1 MNVMVP
7 WIERIGPRGAR
18 YRTGQAD
25 GTTTC
30 LLRSSAARF
39 GTVERLGAGFTMWR
53 VIRLGI
59 LLAAVLAAY
68 GWWSGHDRAPAS
80 PVAVGVP
87 DPGGGAG
94 HAVRDPALLPPAAI
108 DTLRAI
114 ERGGPF
120 PYDRDGVVFQNRE
133 RRLPDRPRGY
143 YHEYTVRTPGASDRG
158 ARRIITGGDPPE
170 VYYYTDD
177 HYRSF
182 RRMEPQK

>member
-1 MNVMVP
+1 
-7 WIERIGPRGAR
+7 
-18 YRTGQAD
+18 
-25 GTTTC
+25 
-30 LLRSSAARF
+30 
-39 GTVERLGAGFTMWR
+39 MWR

-59 LLAAVLAAY
+59 FLAAALAAY
-68 GWWSGHDRAPAS
+68 GWWSGHERTAATPGDAIHAPS
-80 PVAVGVP
+80 F
-87 DPGGGAG
+87 
-94 HAVRDPALLPPAAI
+94 LPPEAI

-120 PYDRDGVVFQNRE
+120 SYDRDGVVFQNRE

-158 ARRIITGGDPPE
+158 ARRIIAGGAPPE

-182 RRMEPQK
+182 RRVEPPP